1 MASRIRTHLLLAT
14 SDFVPHGTLQTT
26 AWQPA
31 VDIYE
36 LEDQL
41 LVLVEVPG
49 LNRDDLELHFE
60 RGQLRI
66 EGVRVRPPL
75 PTPMRAARVEMFYG
89 AFSRSV
95 PLPDDAQG
103 DHIRATYSDGVLQI
117 LIPRRP
123 LPAQTKRIAI
133 S

>member
-41 LVLVEVPG
+41 LVLVEIPG

-60 RGQLRI
+60 RGELRI
-66 EGVRVRPPL
+66 EGVRLRPPL
-75 PTPMRAARVEMFYG
+75 PAPMRAARVEMFYG
-89 AFSRSV
+89 TFSRRV

-103 DHIRATYSDGVLQI
+103 DHIRATYADGVLQI

-123 LPAQTKRIAI
+123 VPSETKRIAI

>member
-1 MASRIRTHLLLAT
+1 MTSRIRTHLLLAT
-14 SDFVPHGTLQTT
+14 SDFVPHATLQTT

-41 LVLVEVPG
+41 LVVVEIPG
-49 LNRDDLELHFE
+49 LNRDDLELHFD
-60 RGQLRI
+60 RGELRI
-66 EGVRVRPPL
+66 EGIRLRPSL
-75 PTPMRAARVEMFYG
+75 PAPMRAARVEMFYG
-89 AFSRSV
+89 PFSRRV

-103 DHIRATYSDGVLQI
+103 DHIRATYADGVLQI
-117 LIPRRP
+117 LIPRHAP
-123 LPAQTKRIAI
+123 KVETKRIAI

>member
-1 MASRIRTHLLLAT
+1 MASRIRTHLLLAS
-14 SDFVPHGTLQTT
+14 SDFVPHATLQTT

-60 RGQLRI
+60 RGELRI
-66 EGVRVRPPL
+66 QGVRLRPPL
-75 PTPMRAARVEMFYG
+75 PAPMRAARVEMFYG
-89 AFSRSV
+89 AFSRHI

-103 DHIRATYSDGVLQI
+103 DHIRATYADGVLQI

-123 LPAQTKRIAI
+123 VQPESKRIAI